1 MLGLAFF
8 ISGDPNIGTGFELQ
22 AIAAAVIGGT
32 PLRGGS
38 ATVVGAVLG
47 AILLSAVNSGLAYF
61 DVPVNWSSFATGAVI
76 LTAVALDSLIRGRR
90 RARPPGPRPVTRR
103 SRSSTHGGGMT
114 VLADLIMARRRR
126 TVALGAAVLALGA
139 AGCGSDDEGG
149 GGGGGAK
156 EAKLAF
162 VYPTTTTNFAQE
174 MALGAKAAAD
184 ATPGVKLTESAPA
197 EVNGPK
203 QVQLF
208 QAAARSSKDGVAMMT
223 LTPDLFIRPLQ
234 QAGSQ
239 NVPLVAVDV
248 PPPKGTEK
256 DVKLLIGN
264 SNEEIGQDL
273 AKALLPK
280 IPEGAKGEMM
290 IGTDTPGLPV
300 LEQRNKGFMER
311 SSRSARALK
320 YIVFDAKQSPT
331 DNFNTWSA
339 QVKAHPDALAYVGPG
354 SQAAVS
360 LSRIQR
366 RGGKKLVVGACDLD
380 PVALEGVRDGYVT
393 ALISPEHW
401 LKGYLAIKLMAAAKQ
416 DGKDLPEGVWN
427 SGALTVNVE
436 EHRRDHHAPEGR
448 REPRRSTSRPRST
461 KQLAN
466 PDQYLGE
473 AG

>member
-1 MLGLAFF
+1 
-8 ISGDPNIGTGFELQ
+8 
-22 AIAAAVIGGT
+22 
-32 PLRGGS
+32 
-38 ATVVGAVLG
+38 
-47 AILLSAVNSGLAYF
+47 
-61 DVPVNWSSFATGAVI
+61 
-76 LTAVALDSLIRGRR
+76 
-90 RARPPGPRPVTRR
+90 
-103 SRSSTHGGGMT
+103 MT
-114 VLADLIMARRRR
+114 VFADLFMARRRR
-126 TVALGAAVLALGA
+126 TVALGAAVLALGVV
-139 AGCGSDDEGG
+139 GCGSDDSGSGG
-149 GGGGGAK
+149 GGGGGSK

-208 QAAARSSKDGVAMMT
+208 QAATRSSKDGVAMMT

-234 QAGSQ
+234 TAASQ

-248 PPPKGTEK
+248 PPPKGAENTA
-256 DVKLLIGN
+256 KLLIGN

-273 AKALLPK
+273 AKAILPK
-280 IPEGAKGEMM
+280 IPEGAKGEVM

-300 LEQRNKGFMER
+300 LEQRNKGFMDALKAER
-311 SSRSARALK
+311 PGLK

-380 PVALEGVRDGYVT
+380 PVALEGVRDGFVT

-416 DGKDLPEGVWN
+416 DGKKLPEGVWN
-427 SGALTVNVE
+427 SGALTVNAKNIDEIIKRQKDATTRKAFFKPVAE
-436 EHRRDHHAPEGR
+436 
-448 REPRRSTSRPRST
+448 
-461 KQLAN
+461 KQLSN
-466 PDQYLGE
+466 PDQQLS
-473 AG
+473 AGG